1 MSTQATGAAN
11 NASSNNF
18 NRKANLDSLAVS
30 PAENTSKK
38 WYVWAAAFSFLL
50 ALVTLPPAARG
61 QTFSV
66 LYTFTSIADGYSPGS
81 LTVDGAGN
89 LYGTAQGGVNGGG
102 IVYMLDP
109 AGNKTAIYQFKQ
121 VPDGVWPV
129 NVVRDSAGNL
139 YGATSRGGSTCFFNS
154 GCGTVFKLDAD
165 GNETILHRFGRGTDG
180 RFPNGVT
187 RDAAGNLYGTT
198 EQGGIPAL
206 CHGNGEN
213 GCGTIFKVDS
223 SGRETILYRFRG
235 ADDGDTPVGG
245 VILDAAGNLYGTT
258 TAGGA
263 NTYGTVFKLDANGK
277 FTLLHSFTV
286 NEGCSVEASLLRD
299 AAGNLYGT
307 TGSCGKFGDGT
318 VFKLAPSGK
327 MTVLHTFTGGTD
339 GGFPGGPV
347 VQDKAGNL
355 YGSATFGGNLTA
367 PLCTLP
373 ETSGPGCGVVFKIDT
388 TGQYTV
394 LHTFEGTD
402 GQWVGG
408 VILDAAGNLYGT
420 ANDNDIPTVVEI
432 GTVFKIEP

>member
-1 MSTQATGAAN
+1 MSTHPTMPARKTSWN
-11 NASSNNF
+11 KL
-18 NRKANLDSLAVS
+18 NRKAGLYSFAATCAMGVISLGVM
-30 PAENTSKK
+30 
-38 WYVWAAAFSFLL
+38 AA
-50 ALVTLPPAARG
+50 PPVAQG

-66 LYTFTSIADGYSPGS
+66 LYTFTSLAEGNSPGS

-89 LYGTAQGGVNGGG
+89 LYGTAQGGVNGEG

-109 AGNKTAIYQFKQ
+109 AGNKTVLYQFKQ

-139 YGATSRGGSTCFFNS
+139 YGATYRGGSTCFFQE

-180 RFPNGVT
+180 RFPNGVI

-198 EQGGIPAL
+198 VAGGVPSL
-206 CHGNGEN
+206 CGD
-213 GCGTIFKVDS
+213 GCGTVFKVDA
-223 SGRETILYRFRG
+223 SGKEIVLYRFRG
-235 ADDGDTPVGG
+235 GADGGIPVGG
-245 VILDAAGNLYGTT
+245 VILDSAGNLYGTT
-258 TAGGA
+258 GTGGA
-263 NTYGTVFKLDANGK
+263 NTYGTVFKLDTNGK
-277 FTLLHSFTV
+277 FTVLHSFTA

-299 AAGNLYGT
+299 TAGNLYGT
-307 TGSCGKFGDGT
+307 TNSCGQFGEGT
-318 VFKLAPSGK
+318 VFKVAPSGK
-327 MTVLHTFTGGTD
+327 TTVLHTFTGGSD

-373 ETSGPGCGVVFKIDT
+373 ETTGPGCGVVFKIDT

-394 LHTFEGTD
+394 LHAFEGTD

-408 VILDAAGNLYGT
+408 VILDGVGNLYGT
-420 ANDNDIPTVVEI
+420 ANDNDIPTGGEY

>member
-1 MSTQATGAAN
+1 MSTHPTMAARKT
-11 NASSNNF
+11 SSNKP
-18 NRKANLDSLAVS
+18 NRKVGLCWFAATCAMGVILLGFMAV
-30 PAENTSKK
+30 PRAQ
-38 WYVWAAAFSFLL
+38 
-50 ALVTLPPAARG
+50 G

-66 LYTFTSIADGYSPGS
+66 LYTFTSPADGYSPGS
-81 LTVDGAGN
+81 LTVDAAGN
-89 LYGTAQGGVNGGG
+89 LYGIAQGGINGEG
-102 IVYMLDP
+102 IVYKLDP
-109 AGNKTAIYQFKQ
+109 AGNKTVLYEFKQ
-121 VPDGVWPV
+121 VPDAVWPT
-129 NVVRDSAGNL
+129 NVVRDSAGDL

-206 CHGNGEN
+206 CHDIGAN
-213 GCGTIFKVDS
+213 GCGTIFKVDA

-235 ADDGDTPVGG
+235 ANDGEIPVGG
-245 VILDAAGNLYGTT
+245 VILDSAGNLYGT
-258 TAGGA
+258 ASIGGA

-277 FTLLHSFTV
+277 FSVLHSFTV
-286 NEGCSVEASLLRD
+286 NEGCFVEASLLRD

-307 TGSCGKFGDGT
+307 TDGCGKFGEGT

-373 ETSGPGCGVVFKIDT
+373 ETTGPGCGVVFKIDT
-388 TGQYTV
+388 SGQYTV
-394 LHTFEGTD
+394 LHAFKGTD

-408 VILDAAGNLYGT
+408 VILDAADNLYGT
-420 ANDNDIPTVVEI
+420 AVDGDIPTGGEY